1 MHSNIASPL
10 ELSHS
15 GTTIAAHGPICD
27 WEDDEV
33 SADITITIKQNGVSA
48 RKTQTYSNPAS
59 CWQMTLV
66 ASSGREFDDGR
77 ADGTGDAVVKLS
89 GGGTE
94 PYHWSKDVDL
104 DD

>member
-1 MHSNIASPL
+1 MHSNISSPL

-15 GTTIAAHGPICD
+15 GTTIAAHGPILD

-33 SADITITIKQNGVSA
+33 SAAITITIAQNGVSA
-48 RKTQTYSNPAS
+48 TKTQTYAKPAS
-59 CWQMTLV
+59 SWQMTLV
-66 ASSGREFDDGR
+66 ASDDAEFDDGS
-77 ADGTGDAVVKLS
+77 ADGTGDAVVNLS

-94 PYHWSKDVDL
+94 PYHWTRKIDL